1 MSTSLG
7 AAIRG
12 PSRRKR
18 GGMAVVSGPRFPP
31 GWPLVIGLAS
41 TAAQDSISAPKSR
54 RFWPGAVSSFCGV
67 ILALRCEVNRAGA
80 ADGIGQRLRRPG
92 DCSADP
98 SVPCL
103 PLAFGCALL
112 SCRHEHASGGR
123 GAGGRAGVGRRRLR
137 DRRCAAGRVRS
148 RGHCC
153 RHWRRRCAG
162 PGALVEAAGHG
173 DPPGALEHRRHRPER
188 AHQRGA
194 GVPGGSSAAAPACQA
209 YAGFRF
215 RGAITTSRPW
225 TCSCSPPPVSTG
237 AGAAARGCNRP
248 PGRQA
253 PAESRPVRVLRR
265 S

>member
-54 RFWPGAVSSFCGV
+54 RLWPGAVSSFCGV
-67 ILALRCEVNRAGA
+67 VLALRCEVNRAGA
-80 ADGIGQRLRRPG
+80 ADGIGQRPRRHG

-112 SCRHEHASGGR
+112 SCRHDTRAAAVAL
-123 GAGGRAGVGRRRLR
+123 GAGLASV
-137 DRRCAAGRVRS
+137 AAGSVIGGAPRAVPDLAVTVVAIGGGVALGWALSLKPRVMAILLALWSIADIALNALISGRVS
-148 RGHCC
+148 RAD
-153 RHWRRRCAG
+153 R
-162 PGALVEAAGHG
+162 ALPYPLG
-173 DPPGALEHRRHRPER
+173 RPM
-188 AHQRGA
+188 
-194 GVPGGSSAAAPACQA
+194 PCS
-209 YAGFRF
+209 GFRF
-215 RGAITTSRPW
+215 RGPLRHRAPG
-225 TCSCSPPPVSTG
+225 PAPVH
-237 AGAAARGCNRP
+237 
-248 PGRQA
+248 
-253 PAESRPVRVLRR
+253 RR
-265 S
+265 R